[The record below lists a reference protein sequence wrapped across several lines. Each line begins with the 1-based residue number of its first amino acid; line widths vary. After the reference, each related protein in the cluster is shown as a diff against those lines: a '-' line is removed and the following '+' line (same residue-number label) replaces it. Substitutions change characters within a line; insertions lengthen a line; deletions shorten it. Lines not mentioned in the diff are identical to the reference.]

1 MHSDFTESTQ
11 GTLTS
16 GGDPVDM
23 AGPSAAQRTTSR
35 RDAQARL
42 RRATT
47 VVAGAAVVFTGVFA
61 GLAASAS
68 SHAKKATRAVTTTE
82 TADES
87 SSPSTPAPVAPVQAP
102 VQTQAPPV
110 VASGGS

>member
-1 MHSDFTESTQ
+1 MD
-11 GTLTS
+11 
-16 GGDPVDM
+16 DPVE
-23 AGPSAAQRTTSR
+23 AQRRTPR
-35 RDAQARL
+35 REAQASRL

-82 TADES
+82 AADES
-87 SSPSTPAPVAPVQAP
+87 PSPSTPAPAAPAQAP

-110 VASGGS
+110 VSSGGS